1 MKKCGCENGDFCT
14 KTTLCHVE
22 AAVEDHKNKI
32 ELLEP
37 VVEAA
42 VEFHRQVFN
51 GLFLD
56 AAGAKKAFF
65 EAVVE
70 YERQQ

>member
-1 MKKCGCENGDFCT
+1 MKRCGCENGDFCT
-14 KTTLCHVE
+14 KTTLCRVE

-42 VEFHRQVFN
+42 VEFYQQAFN
-51 GLFLD
+51 GRYID
-56 AAGAKKAFF
+56 ATTAKKAFF